1 MLKYMESKN
10 QSSYPTIIKFFIREE
25 PYGFLS
31 NFERTGF
38 EAESWGEKYWYPTN
52 EHYYQSQ
59 KANNKRDH
67 DDIVGLSRATQ
78 AMELGRAYDHGKYL
92 KKYCKDNW
100 KEEHADK
107 VMLKG
112 TRLKYKDPRLRKL
125 LLETGNA
132 ILHENNPTDFYWAI
146 ADGTGKTM
154 LGKIIMQVREEI
166 RNEL

>member
-1 MLKYMESKN
+1 MKE
-10 QSSYPTIIKFFIREE
+10 IRFFIREE
-25 PYGFLS
+25 QYGWLS

-38 EAESWGEKYWYPTN
+38 EAESWDEKYWYPTN

-154 LGKIIMQVREEI
+154 LGKTIMQVREEI
-166 RNEL
+166 RRKENKEE